1 MAQPPSK
8 TAIPPAPSRGT
19 NIHGQPNS
27 QPSSTQ
33 DVTQTQQPLERVN
46 IHGQPPQADM
56 APPEETQEGLGDNTK
71 AEMAAGKANLKQYS
85 KRDDA
90 EHAAGRH
97 ANRARNPQGNP
108 QGNN

>member
-1 MAQPPSK
+1 MTQPPSK

-19 NIHGQPNS
+19 NIHGEPNPQPT
-27 QPSSTQ
+27 TQ
-33 DVTQTQQPLERVN
+33 AAQTQQQPLERVN

-56 APPEETQEGLGDNTK
+56 APPEEAQEGLGDNTK
-71 AEMAAGKANLKQYS
+71 AEMANLKQYS
-85 KRDDA
+85 KREDA

-108 QGNN
+108 QDNNQKE

>member
-19 NIHGQPNS
+19 NIHGEPNPQPT
-27 QPSSTQ
+27 TQ
-33 DVTQTQQPLERVN
+33 AAQTQQQPLERVN

-56 APPEETQEGLGDNTK
+56 APPEEAQEGLGDNTK